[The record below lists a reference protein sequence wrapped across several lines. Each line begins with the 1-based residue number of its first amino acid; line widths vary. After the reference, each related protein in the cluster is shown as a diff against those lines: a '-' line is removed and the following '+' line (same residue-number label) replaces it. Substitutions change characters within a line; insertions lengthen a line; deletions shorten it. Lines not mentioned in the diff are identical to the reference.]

1 MNAMKTRAKLHTTTI
16 AMLALLLGFFLAVPN
31 ASAQINE
38 EPPAPPEQAVDPEVA
53 PEAAGA
59 PADAPP
65 QEVSGA
71 ANLVTVLEA
80 DGDYTIFVDA
90 LRRSGL
96 DQTLAEKGSF
106 TILAPTD
113 EAFSKLEGGI
123 DAMDD
128 EELSALLRRHIL
140 PTAVTLDEAV
150 ASGSVVSA
158 SDATLTIV
166 REGEQTWVQDATVVE
181 ADLQAGNGVI
191 HGIDT
196 VIAPAE

>member
-1 MNAMKTRAKLHTTTI
+1 MSSGFPQVAGRQRPQPFLSRSPWSWPPGVATLFADTPPVRPTAGSWRRRFRFASSTSLMNAMKTRAKLHTTTI

-80 DGDYTIFVDA
+80 DGDYTIF
-90 LRRSGL
+90 
-96 DQTLAEKGSF
+96 
-106 TILAPTD
+106 
-113 EAFSKLEGGI
+113 
-123 DAMDD
+123 
-128 EELSALLRRHIL
+128 
-140 PTAVTLDEAV
+140 
-150 ASGSVVSA
+150 
-158 SDATLTIV
+158 
-166 REGEQTWVQDATVVE
+166 
-181 ADLQAGNGVI
+181 
-191 HGIDT
+191 
-196 VIAPAE
+196 